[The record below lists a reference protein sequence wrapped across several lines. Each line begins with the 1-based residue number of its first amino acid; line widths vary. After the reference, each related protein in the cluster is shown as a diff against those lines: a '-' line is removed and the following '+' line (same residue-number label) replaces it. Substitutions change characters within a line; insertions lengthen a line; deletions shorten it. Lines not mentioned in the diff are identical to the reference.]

1 MRNIHSKKFIDN
13 LEYEV
18 TGACIEVH
26 KSIGPGLLESVYHRC
41 LERELQLRNISFKSE
56 CIVDVV
62 YKDIIINTAL
72 RIDLLIENC
81 LILELKTVDSF
92 HPIHDAQILT
102 YMKLSNAPKGLLI
115 NFNCTNIIQNGK
127 KTFANELYRDLE

>member
-1 MRNIHSKKFIDN
+1 MHSKKFIDN

-127 KTFANELYRDLE
+127 KTFVNELYRDLE

>member
-1 MRNIHSKKFIDN
+1 MHSKKFIDN
-13 LEYEV
+13 LEYDV

-26 KSIGPGLLESVYHRC
+26 KSVGPGLLESVYHRC
-41 LERELQLRNISFKSE
+41 LERELQLRSISFKSE
-56 CIVDVV
+56 DIIDVI
-62 YKDIIINTAL
+62 YKDMIINTAL
-72 RIDLLIENC
+72 RIDFLIESC

-92 HPIHDAQILT
+92 HPVHEAQILT

-127 KTFANELYRDLE
+127 KTFVNELYRDIE